1 MKLVKKI
8 PGVEQQI
15 QDKKNPIYPS
25 DPNDVKKAAEFL
37 KSKEVT
43 AVEQS

>member
-1 MKLVKKI
+1 MCFDNMKWLKI

-25 DPNDVKKAAEFL
+25 DPNDVKKTAEF
-37 KSKEVT
+37 
-43 AVEQS
+43 